1 MPHRAH
7 RRTFP
12 ARATRVNEPAIWWNF
27 EPALDRR
34 QYVQRVLAGYCRTP
48 TCVGRARREDRRL
61 AHRLYDQRI
70 PLCLVQAAFILAAMR
85 RLYRP
90 LEAEPLSPV
99 RSLHYFLPI
108 FDEIR
113 QQAIDPGYIAYA
125 ERKVRNADQELE
137 RIRKSLK
144 KPSA

>member
-7 RRTFP
+7 RRTLP
-12 ARATRVNEPAIWWNF
+12 ARATRVNEPAIWWDF

-34 QYVQRVLAGYCRTP
+34 QYVERVLAGYCRTP
-48 TCVGRARREDRRL
+48 TCVGKARREDRRL

-70 PLCLVQAAFILAAMR
+70 PLYLVEAAFILAALR

-90 LEAEPLSPV
+90 FEAEPITPV

-108 FDEIR
+108 LDEIR
-113 QQAIDPGYIAYA
+113 QQAIDPGYIAHA
-125 ERKVRNADQELE
+125 EWKVRNADQELE
-137 RIRKSLK
+137 RIRKIRDQ
-144 KPSA
+144 PSA